1 MEKMSSLR
9 PGTILKN
16 GNYTIEGVLGNGG
29 FGITYR
35 AIQSGLERVVAIK
48 EFFLDD
54 YCERSGSTSQ
64 VVYGVTSATSIA
76 TRLKE
81 KFLKEA
87 QLVSQLKCRNIVEI
101 YDVFEENNTAYYV
114 MEYIP
119 GMNLSDYI
127 KQNGPMTEQQAL
139 PVIAQVANALE
150 YIHNRKILHLDVKPA
165 NIMFRDNNEVV
176 LIDFGI
182 SKRYDDKGTQTS
194 SAILGRSRGYAPI
207 EQYKTT
213 ALEHFSPATDIY
225 SLGATLYYLL
235 TGMTPPE
242 SDEVLN
248 DGIPQIVGVSPAV
261 YNAIVASMQPTVKS
275 RPQSIAEFMSLFKKG
290 GGAVPH
296 KVNSGSASKQVMKW
310 LAVTFVVA
318 AMSVGAYFA
327 LPMLFDNMTDAER
340 GKELYEDKK
349 YEDAIRYLSV
359 AAQEEDDAESAY
371 LLGKCYFYGNGVE
384 TDLAEAHKYFLKS
397 AKANNPEAQYVVYTL
412 YYEGL
417 GVEADTTKAIRW
429 LERAANSG
437 MDDAMIELGDYY
449 NEISEYSDAFE
460 WYTMAD
466 SAGIPLAKYKL
477 GLCYYYGY
485 YVEMNNYMAIDL
497 FREASR
503 LGVGEGA
510 YMVGE
515 CYYYGFGVEE
525 NESTAVTWYKKAADL
540 GYNIAM
546 RDLGF
551 CYANGRGVAENTT
564 TAFEW
569 YKKAAEHGDTGS
581 QRTLGSWYHNG
592 TNVEQNDT
600 IALEWYMMAAEAGD
614 GEAMN
619 MVARFYDE
627 GWGVEEN
634 NREAFKWY
642 KKGAEADC
650 AAAYYNLG
658 ICYHNGEGTTRNVS
672 MARQMMREAA
682 SRGHEDAQEYI
693 DEYLD

>member
-1 MEKMSSLR
+1 MENNVSLK

-16 GNYTIEGVLGNGG
+16 GNYRIEGVLGNGG

-35 AIQSGLERVVAIK
+35 AIQTGLERVVAIK

-54 YCERSGSTSQ
+54 YCERSESTSQ

-114 MEYIP
+114 MEYLP

-248 DGIPQIVGVSPAV
+248 EGIPQIVGVRPAV
-261 YNAIVASMQPTVKS
+261 YNAIAVSMKPTVKS
-275 RPQSIAEFMSLFKKG
+275 RPQSIAEFMSLFKNG
-290 GGAVPH
+290 GGAVPQ
-296 KVNSGSASKQVMKW
+296 KVNSGSAFKQIMKW
-310 LAVTFVVA
+310 LAVILVVA
-318 AMSVGAYFA
+318 AASVGAYFA
-327 LPMLFDNMTDAER
+327 LPMLFNNMTNAER
-340 GKELYEDKK
+340 GKELYENKK

-371 LLGKCYFYGNGVE
+371 LLGKCYFYGNGVD

-437 MDDAMIELGDYY
+437 IDDAMIELGDYY
-449 NEISEYSDAFE
+449 TEISEYSDAFE
-460 WYTMAD
+460 WYTKAD
-466 SAGIPLAKYKL
+466 SSGIPLAKYKL
-477 GLCYYYGY
+477 GLCYYNGY
-485 YVEMNNYMAIDL
+485 YVEMNNYLAIDM
-497 FREASR
+497 FREASH
-503 LGVGEGA
+503 LGVAEGA

-515 CYYYGFGVEE
+515 CYYYGYGVDE
-525 NESTAVTWYKKAADL
+525 NKETAFAWYKKAAER
-540 GYNIAM
+540 GYEVAM

-551 CYANGRGVAENTT
+551 CYHEGVGVNENIALALEWYTKAAENGDVYSQTIL
-564 TAFEW
+564 AEWYDNGINVEEDDAVALEW
-569 YKKAAEHGDTGS
+569 YKKAAS
-581 QRTLGSWYHNG
+581 
-592 TNVEQNDT
+592 
-600 IALEWYMMAAEAGD
+600 AGD
-614 GEAMN
+614 AEAMN
-619 MVARFYDE
+619 MVGRFYDE
-627 GWGVEEN
+627 GWSVEEN

-642 KKGAEADC
+642 KKSADAGC

-672 MARQMMREAA
+672 MARQMMSEAA
-682 SRGHEDAQEYI
+682 SRGYEDAQEYL
-693 DEYLD
+693 DNYLD

>member
-248 DGIPQIVGVSPAV
+248 DGIPQIVGVKPVV

-290 GGAVPH
+290 YGAVTP
-296 KVNSGSASKQVMKW
+296 KVNSGSAFKQIMKW
-310 LAVTFVVA
+310 LAVTLVVA
-318 AMSVGAYFA
+318 AISVGAYFA
-327 LPMLFDNMTDAER
+327 LPMLFGNMTDAER

-349 YEDAIRYLSV
+349 YEDAIRYLKV
-359 AAQEEDDAESAY
+359 AVQEEEDAECAY
-371 LLGKCYFYGNGVE
+371 LLGKCYFYGNGVD
-384 TDLAEAHKYFLKS
+384 TDLAEAHKYFLES

-437 MDDAMIELGDYY
+437 IDDAMIELGDYY
-449 NEISEYSDAFE
+449 TEISEYSDAFE

-485 YVEMNNYMAIDL
+485 YVEMNNYLAIDL

-515 CYYYGFGVEE
+515 CYYYGFGVDE
-525 NESTAVTWYKKAADL
+525 NEPTAVTWYKKAADL

-569 YKKAAEHGDTGS
+569 YKKAAEHGETSS
-581 QRTLGSWYHNG
+581 QRILGSWYHNG

-658 ICYHNGEGTTRNVS
+658 ICYHNGEGTTRSVS

-682 SRGHEDAQEYI
+682 NRGHEDAQDYI